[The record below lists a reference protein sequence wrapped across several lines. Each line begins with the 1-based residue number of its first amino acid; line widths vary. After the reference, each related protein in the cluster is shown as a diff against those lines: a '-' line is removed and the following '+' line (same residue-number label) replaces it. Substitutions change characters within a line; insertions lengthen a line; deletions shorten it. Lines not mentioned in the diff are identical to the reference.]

1 MKTAHV
7 LLSSGGYVPPLLLG
21 KDGASRKKR
30 ISQQSHKSAP
40 TGVWVI
46 V

>member
-7 LLSSGGYVPPLLLG
+7 LLSSEGYGPPFLLG
-21 KDGASRKKR
+21 KDGASRQKR

-40 TGVWVI
+40 TDVQTI
-46 V
+46 L